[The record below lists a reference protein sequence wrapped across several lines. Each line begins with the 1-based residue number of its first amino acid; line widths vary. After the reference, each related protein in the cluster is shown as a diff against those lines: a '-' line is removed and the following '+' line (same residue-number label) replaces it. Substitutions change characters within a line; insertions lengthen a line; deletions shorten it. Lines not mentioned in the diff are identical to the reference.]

1 MNTILAQDTALESR
15 IEWRNLPESWQ
26 VFVFLGGVL
35 ALLGYVLWSYLKEI
49 KQLPLWARW
58 TLTGLRCS
66 VIILLIVLYLDPVKT
81 DYREIQRRP
90 TVAVVSDLSQSMS
103 QRDLWKDEPL
113 AQRVAETLNVPL
125 EDVQRGEMQR
135 LDVLKTILLG
145 EEGLAERLRQK
156 AHVRLLTFGR
166 GVDTVTT
173 LPTSSSNDESK
184 LGPSENR
191 EPEPSNNVNDSEKPG
206 GLKSLD
212 ALASEWKANRSESD
226 LVEALQSSLNINQL
240 QAIYLLTDG
249 QHTAVTQ
256 PVEVARRARE
266 LGIPIYTVGIG
277 DPSRPNNVSVK
288 STSVLEKARP
298 NEPFAVDA
306 VLTAQ
311 QLKGGR
317 IQVDLLRESV
327 DSTGST
333 VGEARVVESRERI
346 VDDAAWLKRERFT
359 QSIDV
364 PGRYRYRV
372 RINPI
377 DNELTED
384 DNVGETSMVEITT
397 EKVKLLLIAGTAN
410 WEYRQLQK
418 LYQRDRAISL
428 TCWLQS
434 MAPERPQEGNER
446 IAVLPRTFEQL
457 AQYNAVMMID
467 PNPDEFDE
475 EWIQN
480 LTRFVEQKAGGL
492 MFVAGQRFT
501 TDFLSLGRTSGIRK
515 LLPVRL
521 EAGGNA
527 ALTNLLQTS
536 SGLAGFQP
544 VSANLDHQV
553 LGFSADP
560 GENLQIWKSMPGIY
574 WSYPAIS
581 GKTTS
586 KTLLEHQDTT
596 LALAD
601 SDRRPLLVAGR
612 YGAGTTLYMGFTG
625 SWRWRS
631 VGVQAEYF
639 DRFWIQAVRYLVNTR
654 SIQGLKRGTIDPD
667 RDDYELGDRIELTA
681 RLLDP
686 SYNPL
691 QLPQV
696 EGEIEGDDGTLIP
709 ITFRPIE
716 SQPGIYVATW
726 RARSTGSFQCS
737 ARLPGVNDASLVE
750 AARLTVEAPSAESRA
765 TWLNASLL
773 QELSD
778 ASGGKFYALDE
789 TQQMTDELP
798 SIFETVQWREPPK
811 PYWDLSQTTRHL
823 LFLLPVIL
831 LAIEWSIRKW
841 LKLL

>member
-26 VFVFLGGVL
+26 VFVFLAGVL

-58 TLTGLRCS
+58 TLTGIRCS

-90 TVAVVSDLSQSMS
+90 TVAVLSDLSQSMS
-103 QRDLWKDEPL
+103 QRDRWTDEPL
-113 AQRVAETLNVPL
+113 AQRVAETMKVPL
-125 EDVQRGEMQR
+125 EDVQRGEIQR

-184 LGPSENR
+184 LGPSENL
-191 EPEPSNNVNDSEKPG
+191 EPEPSNDGNDSENRG
-206 GLKSLD
+206 GLQSLD

-277 DPSRPNNVSVK
+277 DPSRPKNVAVK

-311 QLKGGR
+311 QLKGAR
-317 IQVDLLRESV
+317 IQVDLLRESL

-333 VGEARVVESRERI
+333 VGEALVVESRERI

-359 QSIDV
+359 QSVDV

-372 RINPI
+372 RIKAI
-377 DNELTED
+377 DDELTED

-501 TDFLSLGRTSGIRK
+501 TDFLSLGRTYGIRK

-581 GKTTS
+581 
-586 KTLLEHQDTT
+586 
-596 LALAD
+596 
-601 SDRRPLLVAGR
+601 
-612 YGAGTTLYMGFTG
+612 
-625 SWRWRS
+625 
-631 VGVQAEYF
+631 
-639 DRFWIQAVRYLVNTR
+639 
-654 SIQGLKRGTIDPD
+654 
-667 RDDYELGDRIELTA
+667 
-681 RLLDP
+681 
-686 SYNPL
+686 
-691 QLPQV
+691 
-696 EGEIEGDDGTLIP
+696 
-709 ITFRPIE
+709 
-716 SQPGIYVATW
+716 
-726 RARSTGSFQCS
+726 
-737 ARLPGVNDASLVE
+737 
-750 AARLTVEAPSAESRA
+750 
-765 TWLNASLL
+765 
-773 QELSD
+773 
-778 ASGGKFYALDE
+778 
-789 TQQMTDELP
+789 
-798 SIFETVQWREPPK
+798 
-811 PYWDLSQTTRHL
+811 
-823 LFLLPVIL
+823 
-831 LAIEWSIRKW
+831 
-841 LKLL
+841 